1 MEIFKDLIVGGAVED
16 FLKILEKHPLFK
28 GMNTEMDQVLSELK
42 YTVKKYNKDEYIILS
57 GDIISSFGIL
67 LSGKAR
73 IIREDL
79 MGNSVIIADLD
90 KGEIFA
96 ETFVCA
102 DVKESPVSVVA
113 EESCRVFWI
122 SLLGIKSGTLD
133 KAGIS
138 NIIMGNL
145 LRLLAGKN
153 LNLNRKME
161 ILSKRSIREK
171 FMTYLNFLASE
182 NHSYKFILPLNRN
195 ELARY
200 LCVDRSA
207 LSREIMKLKQEEVI
221 SFHKDYIILLKEHN
235 CE

>member
-1 MEIFKDLIVGGAVED
+1 MEDY
-16 FLKILEKHPLFK
+16 LKILEKHPLFS
-28 GMNTEMDQVLSELK
+28 GIDIEIDQVLSELK
-42 YTVKKYNKDEYIILS
+42 YTVKKYTKEEYIILS
-57 GDIISSFGIL
+57 GDRITSIGIL

-102 DVKESPVSVVA
+102 DVRESPVSVIA
-113 EESCRVFWI
+113 EENCRVFWL
-122 SLLGIKSGTLD
+122 SLGGIKNGTLN
-133 KAGIS
+133 KGGYV
-138 NIIMGNL
+138 IMGNL
-145 LRLLAGKN
+145 LKLLAGKN
-153 LNLNRKME
+153 LHLNRKME

-171 FMTYLNFLASE
+171 FMTYLNFLAQE
-182 NHSYKFILPLNRN
+182 NHSTRFILPLNRN

-207 LSREIMKLKQEEVI
+207 LSREIMKLKKEEVL
-221 SFHKDYIILLKEHN
+221 SFQKDYVTLLKEHN
-235 CE
+235 PCRDN